1 MVLLV
6 SLTAIRAALVIVAA
20 RVVNAGKKSSVRISV
35 VSHSPDVATG
45 LFDGVFAD
53 DVFPCERPGSLRWA
67 TEGRGIGV
75 PHVNAH

>member
-1 MVLLV
+1 MVLFV
-6 SLTAIRAALVIVAA
+6 SLAAIRATLVIIAA
-20 RVVNAGKKSSVRISV
+20 GVVDAGKKSSVRISV

-53 DVFPCERPGSLRWA
+53 DVFPCERPGSLRRA
-67 TEGRGIGV
+67 TEECGAGE